1 MSERSYRAAAAMGG
15 KIRGIALVA
24 HDGFSARYDLDRIVG
39 TFSSPEHKLAGRS
52 YKGVVLVLDRAKG
65 GVATAWM
72 LHEMTARGIVPA
84 ALVFNTVNPIM
95 VQGAALAGSTMMSG
109 FEVDITA
116 AIPDGA
122 MVEVDPTADP
132 PMLRVLG

>member
-1 MSERSYRAAAAMGG
+1 MTGRSYRASAAMGG
-15 KIRGIALVA
+15 KVRGIALV
-24 HDGFSARYDLDRIVG
+24 V
-39 TFSSPEHKLAGRS
+39 
-52 YKGVVLVLDRAKG
+52 
-65 GVATAWM
+65 
-72 LHEMTARGIVPA
+72 RGIVPA

-122 MVEVDPTADP
+122 TVELDPTGDP
-132 PMLRVLG
+132 PLLRVVG